1 MHCTYSQAFFKAC
14 VPERDSGSI
23 CYAICLSKA
32 WNNETTS
39 PHPQGIQQQ
48 YIIKSIPTLSQLYIV
63 KSAAKVDNIYSGKKT
78 PSSPEVPAHDV
89 YMG

>member
-1 MHCTYSQAFFKAC
+1 M
-14 VPERDSGSI
+14 PEKESGSI
-23 CYAICLSKA
+23 YYTICLSKA
-32 WNNETTS
+32 RNNETTS

-48 YIIKSIPTLSQLYIV
+48 YVIKSTLTLSQLYIV
-63 KSAAKVDNIYSGKKT
+63 KSAAEADNIYSGKKT